1 MNLIREDDEAL
12 LIELHARGSELE
24 ERYREL
30 LDGEGVPARMREAL
44 AAVVDARSAVLEAVA
59 DRLRDR
65 DSLPRAGDPDRAY
78 FGALG
83 DVLGAELGILIDRLV
98 QAESSWYETIEESRQ
113 LDWAPDDRSAV
124 DAVARHIETSIDR
137 FEGARGGD

>member
-12 LIELHARGSELE
+12 LIELHARGSELA

-44 AAVVDARSAVLEAVA
+44 AAVVDARSEVLEAVA

-83 DVLGAELGILIDRLV
+83 DVLGAELGTLIDRLV
-98 QAESSWYETIEESRQ
+98 QAESSWYETIEEARQ